1 MWGQSAYEM
10 SASAS
15 VAFLAMR
22 DSATD
27 SSAFFELG
35 CACLG
40 SLLRL
45 KVEWYCTAAVE
56 VHEFD

>member
-1 MWGQSAYEM
+1 M